1 MAAILVVE
9 DEVDLCN
16 LIRTKLEAEGHS
28 VLQAFDGP
36 AALRMV
42 EVYRPHLVI
51 LDWMLPGL
59 DGLAVCRQLRQ
70 AYLMPIIML
79 TARNEEIDRV
89 LGLEVG
95 ADDYISKP
103 FSVRELLAR
112 VRAMLRRVE
121 LDSRSSSPVANLTN
135 REAQSLIPAA
145 NDATASSKAQAV
157 GKEVFIAPSQDASP
171 PHPGGA
177 KELRHASLRAPTE
190 NVSAGEQA
198 SLPTTSAPIVRGA
211 LRIYE
216 LERVVTL
223 DEVELDL
230 TPKEYELLVLLASH
244 PGRAFS
250 REFLLQHLWG
260 YDYDGFDR
268 TVDTHMTRLRKKLG
282 TVGEQIVTVW
292 GVGYRFVV

>member
-28 VLQAFDGP
+28 VFQAFDGP
-36 AALRMV
+36 TALSLV
-42 EVYRPHLVI
+42 EVHRPHLVI

-59 DGLAVCRQLRQ
+59 DGLAICRQLRQ
-70 AYLMPIIML
+70 NYVMPIIML
-79 TARNEEIDRV
+79 TARTEEIDRV

-103 FSVRELLAR
+103 FSIRELLAR
-112 VRAMLRRVE
+112 VRAILRRVE
-121 LDSRSSSPVANLTN
+121 LDSRSSSPVSNRTN
-135 REAQSLIPAA
+135 VGAQ
-145 NDATASSKAQAV
+145 
-157 GKEVFIAPSQDASP
+157 FIAPA
-171 PHPGGA
+171 
-177 KELRHASLRAPTE
+177 TE
-190 NVSAGEQA
+190 DVSVGEQA
-198 SLPTTSAPIVRGA
+198 SLPATSAPIARGA
-211 LRIYE
+211 LCIYE

-223 DEVELDL
+223 DGVELDL

-268 TVDTHMTRLRKKLG
+268 TVDSHMTRLRKKLG
-282 TVGEQIVTVW
+282 TVGEKIVTVW

>member
-1 MAAILVVE
+1 MAVVLIVE

-28 VLQAFDGP
+28 VFQAFDGLT
-36 AALRMV
+36 ALRLV
-42 EVYRPHLVI
+42 EVHHPHLVI

-70 AYLMPIIML
+70 RYLMPILML
-79 TARNEEIDRV
+79 TARTEEVDRV

-95 ADDYISKP
+95 ADDYVSKP
-103 FSVRELLAR
+103 FSMRELLAR

-121 LDSRSSSPVANLTN
+121 LDSRSSSLVSN
-135 REAQSLIPAA
+135 RINGGAP
-145 NDATASSKAQAV
+145 
-157 GKEVFIAPSQDASP
+157 FIAPSQDASS
-171 PHPGGA
+171 PHPESA
-177 KELRHASLRAPTE
+177 KELTRVQLRVPTE
-190 NVSAGEQA
+190 DISAGEQS
-198 SLPTTSAPIVRGA
+198 SLSTTSAPMVRGA
-211 LRIYE
+211 LCIYE
-216 LERVVTL
+216 LERVITL
-223 DEVELDL
+223 DGVELDL
-230 TPKEYELLVLLASH
+230 TPKEYELLLLLASH

-268 TVDTHMTRLRKKLG
+268 TVDSHITRLRKKLG
-282 TVGEQIVTVW
+282 TVGEKIVTVW

>member
-16 LIRTKLEAEGHS
+16 LICTKLEAEGHS

-36 AALRMV
+36 SALRQV

-70 AYLMPIIML
+70 QHLMPIIML
-79 TARNEEIDRV
+79 TARTEEVDRV

-112 VRAMLRRVE
+112 VRALLRRVE
-121 LDSRSSSPVANLTN
+121 LDSRSSLLLSNITKGG
-135 REAQSLIPAA
+135 AQ
-145 NDATASSKAQAV
+145 
-157 GKEVFIAPSQDASP
+157 FIAPSQDVSP
-171 PHPGGA
+171 AHSSDM
-177 KELRHASLRAPTE
+177 KED
-190 NVSAGEQA
+190 VSVGEQS
-198 SLPTTSAPIVRGA
+198 SLHMPSAPIVRGP
-211 LRIYE
+211 LNIYE
-216 LERVVTL
+216 LERIVTL
-223 DEVELDL
+223 DGVELDL
-230 TPKEYELLVLLASH
+230 TPKEYELLLLLASH

-268 TVDTHMTRLRKKLG
+268 TVDSHITRLRKKLG
-282 TVGEQIVTVW
+282 TFGEKIVTVW

>member
-28 VLQAFDGP
+28 VLQA
-36 AALRMV
+36 
-42 EVYRPHLVI
+42 
-51 LDWMLPGL
+51 L

-70 AYLMPIIML
+70 HHLMPIIML

-103 FSVRELLAR
+103 FSIRELLAR
-112 VRAMLRRVE
+112 VRAVLRRVE
-121 LDSRSSSPVANLTN
+121 LDSRS
-135 REAQSLIPAA
+135 
-145 NDATASSKAQAV
+145 
-157 GKEVFIAPSQDASP
+157 
-171 PHPGGA
+171 
-177 KELRHASLRAPTE
+177 
-190 NVSAGEQA
+190 
-198 SLPTTSAPIVRGA
+198 LPTTSAPLVRGA
-211 LRIYE
+211 LCIYE

-223 DEVELDL
+223 DGVELDL
-230 TPKEYELLVLLASH
+230 TPKEYELLLLLASH

-282 TVGEQIVTVW
+282 TVGEKIVTVW